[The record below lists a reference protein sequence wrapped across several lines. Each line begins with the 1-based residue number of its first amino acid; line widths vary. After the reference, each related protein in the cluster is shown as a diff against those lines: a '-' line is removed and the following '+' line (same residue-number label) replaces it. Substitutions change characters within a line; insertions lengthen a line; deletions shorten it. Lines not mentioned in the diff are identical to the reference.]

1 MEIRMPET
9 VGSPQDGGAK
19 RQGLG
24 TDPRYRVI
32 RPHARGGLGE
42 ILIAEDAQF
51 RREIALKRVRVD
63 GPISPIRMERFWREA
78 EITGRLEHPGV
89 VPVYERGTGADGRPF
104 YAMRLILGET
114 LREPVERFHRAAE
127 PDYAGLAFRHLLG
140 RFVNICYTIGYAH
153 SRGVLHRD
161 IKPTNVMLGEFGETL
176 VVDWGL
182 AKDIGQ
188 SRGGMESTAS
198 GEAPGT
204 PHRSPDRSL
213 TVEGQA
219 VGTPAYMSPEQA
231 AGRAVGPASD
241 VYSLGATLHFMLT
254 GRPPAEAA
262 EDVSGRVNRGDLPAA
277 RRLESRVPAPLDAI
291 CRKAMA
297 SEPGDRYRSAIQ
309 LAGDIECWLADEPV
323 SARRES
329 RVERGR
335 RWARRRRTLVSG
347 LAAAL
352 AVAFLALGTAVPLL
366 SYAWRQEAAA
376 HREERRQ
383 GILAGRMAEQAEE
396 QRALAVEGL
405 EAARRERSAALA
417 SERRAAAERD
427 RAEKA
432 LRFLVEAFRRSDP
445 SADGRALKVVDVL
458 GRAAKE
464 VEATFAD
471 SPAAGASLLCAIGET
486 FSGLGLPGEALEA
499 FDRVVAWRRRAL
511 GEDHPETL
519 AATRHLAI
527 ALQDSGR
534 LDRAIP
540 LYESVLARRR
550 AILGEGH
557 PETVESLNDA
567 AVARFKSGRFSE
579 AIPLY
584 QEVLR
589 RVRARRG
596 EDDPEALAVADNLA
610 VAYSAAGRPAE
621 AIPLQEHARAGLRTK
636 LGDDHPETLV
646 ATHNLARSY
655 ARAGRTGEAI
665 RLYEAALGKM
675 RSRLGGDHPE
685 TLTLLSG
692 LAGAY
697 RDAGR
702 RGEAI
707 GIYEQV
713 LAARRGKLGP
723 GHPQT
728 LRAGL
733 ALARTY
739 FEADRPDRAVPLAE
753 EYLGEAGR
761 WEEGRLRG
769 PIRKEVRE
777 TARLLVDHL
786 DRAGGGDRAAAY
798 RKLSE
803 LRDPRE

>member
-1 MEIRMPET
+1 
-9 VGSPQDGGAK
+9 
-19 RQGLG
+19 
-24 TDPRYRVI
+24 
-32 RPHARGGLGE
+32 
-42 ILIAEDAQF
+42 
-51 RREIALKRVRVD
+51 
-63 GPISPIRMERFWREA
+63 MERFWREA

-89 VPVYERGTGADGRPF
+89 VPVYGRGTGADGRPF
-104 YAMRLILGET
+104 YAMRLIHGRDPPARPWSSSIAPPSRT
-114 LREPVERFHRAAE
+114 TPGSPSATAGPVR
-127 PDYAGLAFRHLLG
+127 D
-140 RFVNICYTIGYAH
+140 VCYTIGYAH

-161 IKPTNVMLGEFGETL
+161 IKPTNIMLGEFGETL

-188 SRGGMESTAS
+188 PEAAWSRPRAAS
-198 GEAPGT
+198 AGAPA
-204 PHRSPDRSL
+204 RLPDGSL

-231 AGRAVGPASD
+231 AG
-241 VYSLGATLHFMLT
+241 GA
-254 GRPPAEAA
+254 GRPGQRRVRPGGHAPLHAHRLPARGGRGAA
-262 EDVSGRVNRGDLPAA
+262 RVDRGESPAA

-329 RVERGR
+329 RVERWR

-352 AVAFLALGTAVPLL
+352 AVAFVALGTAVPLL
-366 SYAWRQEAAA
+366 SYAWRREAAA

-432 LRFLVEAFRRSDP
+432 LRFLVEAFRRTDP

-471 SPAAGASLLCAIGET
+471 APAAGASLLAPSARRSPAWACRGSA
-486 FSGLGLPGEALEA
+486 EA
-499 FDRVVAWRRRAL
+499 FGRVVAWRRRAL

-584 QEVLR
+584 QEALR
-589 RVRARRG
+589 RVRARLG

-610 VAYSAAGRPAE
+610 VAYSAAGRPDE
-621 AIPLQEHARAGLRTK
+621 AIPLQEHSRAGLRSK
-636 LGDDHPETLV
+636 LGDEHPETLV

-675 RSRLGGDHPE
+675 RSRLGEDHPE
-685 TLTLLSG
+685 TLTLLGG

-733 ALARTY
+733 ALARAY
-739 FEADRPDRAVPLAE
+739 FEAHRPDKAVPLAE

-769 PIRKEVRE
+769 PVRKEVRE
-777 TARLLVDHL
+777 TARVLVDHL
-786 DRAGGGDRAAAY
+786 AGAGGGDRAAAY

-803 LRDPRE
+803 LKDPRE